1 MQNCRLR
8 DTFRGFLICVTVSA
22 GFWFGAALAGH
33 GSEEPVAVVSMERVK
48 YYLTAR
54 EPMILVDLR
63 PAKEFQQSHI
73 SGARSLPMAELEKR
87 INEVPKAGRV
97 ILYCDCPQSELIQEA
112 YLSLRD
118 DYDYRNISIMG
129 DAFKEWVKKKFPVE
143 KGKK

>member
-1 MQNCRLR
+1 M
-8 DTFRGFLICVTVSA
+8 FRAVFICLTVIA

-33 GSEEPVAVVSMERVK
+33 GSEEPVAVVPMDRVK

-54 EPMILVDLR
+54 EAMILVDLR

-73 SGARSLPMAELEKR
+73 PGARSLPMAELEKR
-87 INEVPKAGRV
+87 MNEVPKAGRV

-129 DAFKEWVKKKFPVE
+129 DAFKEWVKKKYPVE

>member
-1 MQNCRLR
+1 MHRMSRMLLMCLVAF
-8 DTFRGFLICVTVSA
+8 TGL
-22 GFWFGAALAGH
+22 WPWAALAGH

-73 SGARSLPMAELEKR
+73 PGARSLPMAELEKR
-87 INEVPKAGRV
+87 MNEVPKAGRV
-97 ILYCDCPQSELIQEA
+97 ILYCDCPQNELIQEA
-112 YLSLRD
+112 FLSLRD
-118 DYDYRNISIMG
+118 DYDFRNISIMG
-129 DAFKEWVKKKFPVE
+129 DAFKEWVKKKYPIE

>member
-1 MQNCRLR
+1 MARMSRML
-8 DTFRGFLICVTVSA
+8 LIGLVAFTGLPPC
-22 GFWFGAALAGH
+22 AAIAGH
-33 GSEEPVAVVSMERVK
+33 GSEEPVAVVPMERVK

-54 EPMILVDLR
+54 EAMILVDLR

-73 SGARSLPMAELEKR
+73 PGARSLPMAELEKR
-87 INEVPKAGRV
+87 MNEVPKAGRV

-129 DAFKEWVKKKFPVE
+129 DAFKEWVKKKYPVE

>member
-1 MQNCRLR
+1 M
-8 DTFRGFLICVTVSA
+8 
-22 GFWFGAALAGH
+22 
-33 GSEEPVAVVSMERVK
+33 VSMERVK

-54 EPMILVDLR
+54 EPIILVDLR
-63 PAKEFQQSHI
+63 PAQEFHQSHI
-73 SGARSLPMAELEKR
+73 PGARSLPMADLEKR
-87 INEVPKAGRV
+87 INEIPKAGRV

-129 DAFKEWVKKKFPVE
+129 DAFKEWVKKKYPVE

>member
-1 MQNCRLR
+1 MDREV
-8 DTFRGFLICVTVSA
+8 FICLAVMLLGLA
-22 GFWFGAALAGH
+22 APALAGH
-33 GSEEPVAVVSMERVK
+33 GSEEPVAVVSMDRVK

-63 PAKEFQQSHI
+63 PVKEYQQTRI
-73 SGARSLPMAELEKR
+73 PGARSLPMAELEKR
-87 INEVPKAGRV
+87 MNEVPKAGRV

-129 DAFKEWVKKKFPVE
+129 DAFKEWVKKKYPIE

>member
-1 MQNCRLR
+1 MRRMPRLI
-8 DTFRGFLICVTVSA
+8 LVWLA
-22 GFWFGAALAGH
+22 GFAALSPCPGFAGH
-33 GSEEPVAVVSMERVK
+33 GAEEPVSVVSMERVK
-48 YYLTAR
+48 YYLTAH

-73 SGARSLPMAELEKR
+73 PGARSLPMAELEKR
-87 INEVPKAGRV
+87 MNEVPKAGRV

-112 YLSLRD
+112 FLSLRD

-129 DAFKEWVKKKFPVE
+129 DAFKEWVKKKYPVE

>member
-1 MQNCRLR
+1 MSRFFFVCLAVFAFCLAR
-8 DTFRGFLICVTVSA
+8 
-22 GFWFGAALAGH
+22 AALAGH

-54 EPMILVDLR
+54 EAMILVDLR

-73 SGARSLPMAELEKR
+73 PGARSLPMAELEKR
-87 INEVPKAGRV
+87 MNEVPKAGRV

-129 DAFKEWVKKKFPVE
+129 DAFKEWVKKKYPVE

>member
-1 MQNCRLR
+1 M
-8 DTFRGFLICVTVSA
+8 FRGFLICVTVSA
-22 GFWFGAALAGH
+22 GFWFDAALAGH

-54 EPMILVDLR
+54 EPMVLVDLR
-63 PAKEFQQSHI
+63 PAKEYQQARI
-73 SGARSLPMAELEKR
+73 PGARSLPMAELEKR
-87 INEVPKAGRV
+87 MNEVPKAGRV

-129 DAFKEWVKKKFPVE
+129 DSFKEWVKKKYPIE

>member
-1 MQNCRLR
+1 M
-8 DTFRGFLICVTVSA
+8 FRAVFICTTVIT
-22 GFWFGAALAGH
+22 GFWLGSALAGH

-63 PAKEFQQSHI
+63 PTKEFHQARI
-73 SGARSLPMAELEKR
+73 PGARSLPMAELEKR
-87 INEVPKAGRV
+87 MNEVPKSGRV
-97 ILYCDCPQSELIQEA
+97 ILYCDCPQNELIQEA

-129 DAFKEWVKKKFPVE
+129 DVFKEWVKKKYPIE
-143 KGKK
+143 KGRK

>member
-1 MQNCRLR
+1 MPRALR
-8 DTFRGFLICVTVSA
+8 VIFICSA
-22 GFWFGAALAGH
+22 VFALCLARTALAGH

-63 PAKEFQQSHI
+63 PAREFLQARI
-73 SGARSLPMAELEKR
+73 PGARSLPMAELEKR
-87 INEVPKAGRV
+87 MNEVPKAGRV
-97 ILYCDCPQSELIQEA
+97 ILYCDCPQNELVQEA

-118 DYDYRNISIMG
+118 DHDYRNISIMG
-129 DAFKEWVKKKFPVE
+129 DAFKEWVKKKYPIE

>member
-1 MQNCRLR
+1 MSRMIV
-8 DTFRGFLICVTVSA
+8 ICLAVFA
-22 GFWFGAALAGH
+22 GLSPREALAGH

-63 PAKEFQQSHI
+63 PTKEFHQARI
-73 SGARSLPMAELEKR
+73 PGASSLPMAELEKR
-87 INEVPKAGRV
+87 MNEVPKSGRV
-97 ILYCDCPQSELIQEA
+97 ILYCDCPQNELIQEA

-129 DAFKEWVKKKFPVE
+129 DSFKEWVKKKYPIE
-143 KGKK
+143 KGKR

>member
-1 MQNCRLR
+1 MRRIPRVIFVCLVVFALSLAR
-8 DTFRGFLICVTVSA
+8 
-22 GFWFGAALAGH
+22 AALAGH

-63 PAKEFQQSHI
+63 PAKEYQQARI
-73 SGARSLPMAELEKR
+73 PGARSLPMAELEKR
-87 INEVPKAGRV
+87 MNEVPKAGRV
-97 ILYCDCPQSELIQEA
+97 ILYCDCPQNELVQEA

-129 DAFKEWVKKKFPVE
+129 DAFKEWVKKKYPTE
-143 KGKK
+143 KGGR